1 MTALRQSSTNHS
13 SKEEN
18 MIDLNNVEAELTRYD
33 TLETGVESLLAAQ
46 AQSNKDAVAKAIAD
60 TQAADKATLDQITV
74 AAQAAIDTDA
84 ARFKNRND
92 SLAAAIVANTPAA
105 PPSS

>member
-1 MTALRQSSTNHS
+1 
-13 SKEEN
+13 
-18 MIDLNNVEAELTRYD
+18 MIDLTTVEAELTRYD
-33 TLETGVESLLAAQ
+33 TLETGVESLLGTQ

-84 ARFKNRND
+84 ARFKARND
-92 SLAAAIVANTPAA
+92 SLATALAANTPAT
-105 PPSS
+105 PPTP